1 MIVAALESDTSCV
14 ILTNNIVPSLTIIAK
29 ASEVNIPLILVPD
42 DTYNLARQ
50 IDSMDLVISRN
61 ETEKIDL
68 IETLVDQYVDK
79 GKI

>member
-14 ILTNNIVPSLTIIAK
+14 ILTNNIVPSPTIIAK

-42 DTYNLARQ
+42 DTCNVARQ